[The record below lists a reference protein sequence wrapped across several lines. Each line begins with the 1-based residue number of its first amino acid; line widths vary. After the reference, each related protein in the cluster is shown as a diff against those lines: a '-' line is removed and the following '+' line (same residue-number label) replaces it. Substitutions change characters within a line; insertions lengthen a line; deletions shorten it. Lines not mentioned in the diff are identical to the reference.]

1 MLNHVDF
8 AAGLHFNVDRVDNVV
23 DRRFS
28 AALVTAPQNPPKQLQ
43 IQLACVSLSP
53 RMVPGRWQHK
63 ALNRTPLSVVEYCC

>member
-1 MLNHVDF
+1 
-8 AAGLHFNVDRVDNVV
+8 VV